1 MLIFYLLLFVVT
13 ITAARYT
20 RGFNREY
27 LAFDTTNTVKGF
39 FILLVFISH
48 VIPYTVKSGA
58 EFCNLF
64 WLVHNRIGQWIVA
77 MFLFYSG
84 YGIMESIKKK
94 GNAYIAAIPKH
105 RIFNT
110 LLNFDV
116 AVLAFIVVSIFVG
129 ADFSLQQYLLA
140 FTGWETVGNS
150 NWYIFIILLCYVV
163 TFIAF
168 SCSNNRKLN
177 ALVCLLLSL
186 LMIVLLGLFKQD
198 YWYNTMLCYSAGIF
212 FSLYREKTEDF
223 IQKKYWVLLL
233 TSLVLLVLLFVF
245 PYSLKGITYNA
256 FSIVFCAMVLLLTM
270 KFKIK
275 SSVLQWCG
283 NNLFPL
289 YIYQRIPMIV
299 FASISGGAFVAD
311 YPLIYTLVCLIITV
325 IIAYLYRFW
334 AIKL

>member
-13 ITAARYT
+13 ITAVRYT

-27 LAFDTTNTVKGF
+27 LTFDTTNTVKGF

-48 VIPYTVKSGA
+48 VVPYTVKSGA

-105 RIFNT
+105 RILNT

-129 ADFSLQQYLLA
+129 ADFSLQHCLLA

-150 NWYIFIILLCYVV
+150 NWYIFIILLCYLV
-163 TFIAF
+163 TYISF

-186 LMIVLLGLFKQD
+186 LMMILLSFFKQD

-212 FSLYREKTEDF
+212 FSKYRDIVEPF
-223 IQKKYWVLLL
+223 VCRHYWVMLTVIVLFMIVLCNLPLFARGLVYNAFTVTFCAFVLLL
-233 TSLVLLVLLFVF
+233 TLKLKLNSPILL
-245 PYSLKGITYNA
+245 
-256 FSIVFCAMVLLLTM
+256 
-270 KFKIK
+270 
-275 SSVLQWCG
+275 WCG
-283 NNLFPL
+283 KNLFPL
-289 YIYQRIPMIV
+289 YIYQRIPMILI
-299 FASISGGAFVAD
+299 ASISGGAFVAD
-311 YPLIYTLVCLIITV
+311 YPVIYTFVCLIITAL
-325 IIAYLYRFW
+325 IAYLYRFW
-334 AIKL
+334 AVKL